1 MIKEEF
7 GQKLRQQRRQAQ
19 MSQEQLALNSDIAL
33 RFVQEIEA
41 GNQQPT
47 ITTLFKLSS
56 GLGVTPDKLIMPVWD
71 AWQRD

>member
-7 GQKLRQQRRQAQ
+7 GQKVRQQRRQAQ
-19 MSQEQLALNSDIAL
+19 MTQEQLALDSDLAL

-47 ITTLFKLSS
+47 ITTLFKLSH
-56 GLGVTPDKLIMPVWD
+56 GLGITPDKLIMPVWNM
-71 AWQRD
+71 WQDN